1 MGTSVLRASNRA
13 IFVARVTLDQKQDGI
28 IAELK
33 THFDVDIESLLNRK
47 NHLADMLNFNKKPNI
62 QKVELFYI
70 IQIPINE

>member
-1 MGTSVLRASNRA
+1 VGTSVLRASNRA

-47 NHLADMLNFNKKPNI
+47 NHLADMLNFN
-62 QKVELFYI
+62 
-70 IQIPINE
+70 